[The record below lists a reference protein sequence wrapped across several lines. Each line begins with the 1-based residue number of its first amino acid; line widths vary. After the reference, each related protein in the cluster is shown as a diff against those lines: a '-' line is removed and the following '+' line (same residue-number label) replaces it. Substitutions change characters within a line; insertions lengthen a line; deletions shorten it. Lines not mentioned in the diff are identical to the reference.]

1 MGRWWLL
8 VWLLGPLLLVLLPLL
23 LPPLIIN
30 LTTST
35 SLAMAYIE
43 HRLGEDQASTTWDY
57 IVVGAGS
64 AGCVV
69 AGRLAE
75 AGHRWATPF

>member
-1 MGRWWLL
+1 M

-30 LTTST
+30 LTTPT

>member
-1 MGRWWLL
+1 ML
-8 VWLLGPLLLVLLPLL
+8 VWLLGPLVLVSLPLL

-30 LTTST
+30 LTTSI
-35 SLAMAYIE
+35 SKAMAYLE
-43 HRLGEDQASTTWDY
+43 HRLGEDPASTTWDY

-75 AGHRWATPF
+75 AGHRWAPSP